1 MAKEHAPDPFTH
13 DPVTL
18 RALADEADGHRH
30 RTAFARLDDAT
41 LFRALAAALRA
52 YADAQESRDRAATHL
67 DSRVE
72 QLAVA

>member
-1 MAKEHAPDPFTH
+1 MCKKRDPFTH

-41 LFRALAAALRA
+41 LIRALAAALRA
-52 YADAQESRDRAATHL
+52 YADARQGRDVAPPDSDSRD
-67 DSRVE
+67 E
-72 QLAVA
+72 QVPGA